1 MYTKQYEHSDVTFY
15 VRNIKK
21 FVVLFKNSM
30 SEKYRHEFHGYK
42 LLDKE

>member
-1 MYTKQYEHSDVTFY
+1 MYTKQYEYSDVIFY

-21 FVVLFKNSM
+21 FVISFKISTP
-30 SEKYRHEFHGYK
+30 EKYRHDFHGYE